1 MLWSLGT
8 VDWEADGD
16 LQGPP
21 ACLISHVPSAT
32 VHLPLLWLQHQQA
45 DMYDILPKITEDIC
59 SRRQDLNSLSS
70 PLKVKKHQ
78 ETSMYGVQKLFG
90 ALQPQCNLLQNK
102 CDPKLIWKDSIYTL
116 NEQWATSDVL
126 HANAFSLVAKWC
138 KIVFYKVSQQDYTG
152 KAVLSHFIFISDSFF
167 KF

>member
-1 MLWSLGT
+1 
-8 VDWEADGD
+8 
-16 LQGPP
+16 
-21 ACLISHVPSAT
+21 
-32 VHLPLLWLQHQQA
+32 
-45 DMYDILPKITEDIC
+45 
-59 SRRQDLNSLSS
+59 
-70 PLKVKKHQ
+70 
-78 ETSMYGVQKLFG
+78 MYGVQKLFG

-152 KAVLSHFIFISDSFF
+152 QAVLSHFIFISVFLSFKNKSPSPSVVKGNATKLAPTF
-167 KF
+167 HLHWCE